1 MRRIAPALVF
11 ASLLVAACGGD
22 NGDDA
27 AGAPA
32 VRTPAATTTARTPAP
47 SATEPGTA
55 STPASGG
62 QVEVQGIVGAVDED
76 ARTIEINRLQGADVG
91 VIEVDASTRI
101 TSARGGTLRLG
112 DLRPSDR
119 IVARGT
125 VEDGALVATEIEVGQ
140 VVPGSAPGG

>member
-1 MRRIAPALVF
+1 M
-11 ASLLVAACGGD
+11 
-22 NGDDA
+22 
-27 AGAPA
+27 
-32 VRTPAATTTARTPAP
+32 
-47 SATEPGTA
+47 
-55 STPASGG
+55 
-62 QVEVQGIVGAVDED
+62 QGIVGAVDED
-76 ARTIEINRLQGADVG
+76 ARTIEINRLQGADVD
-91 VIEVDASTRI
+91 VIEVDAGTRI

>member
-1 MRRIAPALVF
+1 MLT
-11 ASLLVAACGGD
+11 ACGGDD

-27 AGAPA
+27 GGTPA
-32 VRTPAATTTARTPAP
+32 ESTPAATTAARTSAP
-47 SATEPGTA
+47 SATERDAA
-55 STPASGG
+55 SIPASSGE
-62 QVEVQGIVGAVDED
+62 VEVQGIVGAVDED
-76 ARTIEINRLQGADVG
+76 ARTITINRLQGADAG
-91 VIEVDASTRI
+91 VIEVGARTRI

-125 VEDGALVATEIEVGQ
+125 LEDGVLAATEIEVGQ

>member
-1 MRRIAPALVF
+1 M
-11 ASLLVAACGGD
+11 
-22 NGDDA
+22 
-27 AGAPA
+27 
-32 VRTPAATTTARTPAP
+32 
-47 SATEPGTA
+47 
-55 STPASGG
+55 
-62 QVEVQGIVGAVDED
+62 QGIVGAVDED
-76 ARTIEINRLQGADVG
+76 ARTIIINRLQGADIG
-91 VIEVDASTRI
+91 IIEVDAGTRI